1 MSPPPSVVVGVD
13 GGPASTAAAREGAA
27 QARRRLLPL
36 HLVAGAPSILTVI
49 PSGGAGGITAAL
61 EVGARALQQRL
72 AVLQDELTVACPAL
86 RVTAE
91 YTTGSAEQ
99 VLARRAGPEG
109 RIVVGGSSTG
119 SRPTLGRVAGRLV
132 RDAPCPVL
140 VHRAGGDP
148 TGPVVV
154 GVDCRPG
161 TAELIGAAVDEAC
174 VRGSSLVV
182 LHAWR
187 VHGTGPSSAAPPEH
201 SVAQAEADLLERLVA
216 DVRTGHPAV
225 PVELVLRPG
234 TAADRLLEAA
244 ESAAVLVLG
253 RHGLRPRVPAR
264 RTSGWVLDRVGCP
277 VLVVPVGADVRR
289 PRGVVRARTSAR

>member
-1 MSPPPSVVVGVD
+1 MLVLVGRTAPDVDDLHSAVRRAARSLRAEVLVGVHADQLVVVL
-13 GGPASTAAAREGAA
+13 GGLPDLDPVVQRVSREF
-27 QARRRLLPL
+27 
-36 HLVAGAPSILTVI
+36 
-49 PSGGAGGITAAL
+49 
-61 EVGARALQQRL
+61 
-72 AVLQDELTVACPAL
+72 
-86 RVTAE
+86 
-91 YTTGSAEQ
+91 
-99 VLARRAGPEG
+99 GP
-109 RIVVGGSSTG
+109 
-119 SRPTLGRVAGRLV
+119 
-132 RDAPCPVL
+132 
-140 VHRAGGDP
+140 
-148 TGPVVV
+148 GPVVV